1 MRNAYIAAALMV
13 SALAMKQIDADHA
26 MVDFNG
32 DGVVDS
38 SEWGYEMADQV
49 FALADANGDDVLT
62 YGELA
67 TAMYAHLG

>member
-1 MRNAYIAAALMV
+1 MRNAYIAATLMV
-13 SALAMKQIDADHA
+13 SALAMKQIDAGHA
-26 MVDFNG
+26 MVDLNG
-32 DGVVDS
+32 DGTVDS

-67 TAMYAHLG
+67 AAMYSHLG